1 MKRLLLFLVVVA
13 FSASNGLNAGTPP
26 VTTGSP
32 TAGDDLK
39 RATLHIPF
47 IKNVGQASDDVAYYA
62 DTFGGAL
69 LVKKQGRL
77 ELVVPQSSDNKTRHS
92 IIGETFVGARIN
104 AIKGSSAAVTKVSYF
119 LGNKPENWHSN
130 IPTYET
136 VSLGDI
142 YDDIELKLKAYG
154 NNVEKLFHVR
164 PGADPGSIR
173 VKLSGTESIN
183 ITESGSL
190 ALKTKHGVVQY
201 SRPSA
206 YQIVG
211 NKRHVVDVAYRIK
224 GDSYGFE
231 LGDYDITREL
241 IIDPL
246 LQSTYFGGAG
256 NDVVRELGIAPN
268 DNVYVVGHTDSVISS
283 LSLIPDGID
292 AFVAHFSPALAQLQ
306 NVSFIGGNPASSR
319 TDEALAVAFRVT
331 TFDSF
336 DVYVAGYTSSPNL
349 AGIEAASADDF
360 YADEGVEETEGFV
373 AWFSS
378 DLTLLRT
385 TYYGGATPASVGGN
399 PNDSINAIAINNDGV
414 FITGRTTATDIPL
427 VTPTPVPPP
436 TQGAFG
442 GGNSDAFIARLDFD
456 LTGIISA
463 TYLGG
468 EGDDEAGDLVLDAT
482 TALIAGHTSSTV
494 FPGTAGVFQD
504 TKAGGNDGTTDAF
517 VTETDLSLTGAVNST
532 YIGGTGNEN
541 VQAIAN
547 TGTGTSDTLVYLAGT
562 TTSTDFPGT
571 STATFATANNNF
583 VAYINKDLAAAT
595 DFQATYLGG
604 DGADLLWDL
613 ALHKEANTFDINTDS
628 VYVTGSTRS
637 ASFPGS
643 ALGEQ
648 EFLAGT
654 EDAFVMRIDASLT
667 DTATFQMTYLG
678 GVESSDEFGYAIA
691 VDAINGVYVGGVTT
705 AADFPVTINGADTS
719 YGGGSDGFVT
729 RHGLSLQYVAE
740 IRVSPSLPIDFGE
753 LTAGDVSAEATI
765 SIINDDAVNNL
776 IISPPIVLSDT
787 TNYTLTVSGTA
798 TACADIAVPY
808 VVKPGENCTVTVRF
822 NPQSGAA
829 APYDGTVTISS
840 NDFDEAEKV
849 VSLTGTGGSD
859 SDGVPDAE
867 EMGPAGNDASYDGNG
882 DGIADLAQASA
893 ASLHSQNDAFYVTI
907 ATTDSNLKLENVLTI
922 PSPADLPEAIQ
933 APFGYY
939 SYAVSG
945 LQAGGSATVRFFL
958 NSTGTVV
965 LTGDEEP
972 DGFWKYGPQ
981 PADPAT
987 SSWYEFAID
996 SVTGTGAEVDLN
1008 TVTLSLTDGL
1018 RGDRDLM
1025 ANGIIEDPGA
1035 PVKLKTVTVAPAVD
1049 DGSSGI
1055 CFIATAAYGSYMHE
1069 DVKVLR
1075 EFRDNYLLSNTIGRK
1090 FVSAYYR
1097 YSPPVADVIAANE
1110 TLRTATR
1117 WLLTPLVYAIK
1128 HPYLVMFLIFTSG
1141 SLLLVYRQQIKMKQ
1155 TIS

>member
-1 MKRLLLFLVVVA
+1 MKRLLLILVVVA
-13 FSASNGLNAGTPP
+13 YSALNGLNAGTPP
-26 VTTGSP
+26 ATTGSP
-32 TAGDDLK
+32 IAGDDLK

-47 IKNVGQASDDVAYYA
+47 IKNVGQASDDVAFYA

-69 LVKKQGRL
+69 LVKKQGQL
-77 ELVVPQSSDNKTRHS
+77 ELVVPHSSDNKTRHA
-92 IIGETFVGARIN
+92 IIGETFVGAKIN

-136 VSLGDI
+136 VSMGDI
-142 YDDIELKLKAYG
+142 YDDIELRLKAYG

-173 VKLSGTESIN
+173 VKLSGIESIN

-190 ALKTKHGVVQY
+190 ALNTIQGVVQY

-211 NKRHVVDVAYRIK
+211 NERHMVDVAYRIK
-224 GDSYGFE
+224 GDSYGFD
-231 LGDYDITREL
+231 LGEYDIIREL

-246 LQSTYFGGAG
+246 LQSTYFGGSG
-256 NDVVRELGIAPN
+256 DDVVRELGIAPN

-331 TFDSF
+331 AVDSF
-336 DVYVAGYTSSPNL
+336 DVYVAGNTSSPDL
-349 AGIEAASADDF
+349 AGVEAVVSADDI
-360 YADEGVEETEGFV
+360 YADAGAAETEGFV

-385 TYYGGATPASVGGN
+385 TYYGGATPVIIGGN

-414 FITGRTTATDIPL
+414 FITGTTSASDIPL
-427 VTPTPVPPP
+427 VTPIPIPPP

-442 GGNSDAFIARLDFD
+442 GGNSDVFITQLSFD
-456 LTGIISA
+456 LTDIMAA

-468 EGDDEAGDLVLDAT
+468 TSEDEARDLVLDSDNAI
-482 TALIAGHTSSTV
+482 IAGHTGSTD
-494 FPGTAGVFQD
+494 FPGVTAGVFQE
-504 TKAGGNDGTTDAF
+504 TKIGGNDGTTDAF
-517 VTETDLSLTGAVNST
+517 VSAISLSLTGTINST
-532 YIGGTGNEN
+532 YIGGAGNEN
-541 VQAIAN
+541 VQAIVN
-547 TGTGTSDTLVYLAGT
+547 TGTGTAEALVYLAGT
-562 TTSTDFPGT
+562 TTSADFPLGAA
-571 STATFATANNNF
+571 TATFSTQEDNF
-583 VAYINKDLAAAT
+583 IARINKDLVAEY
-595 DFQATYLGG
+595 QATYLGG
-604 DGADLLWDL
+604 NGTDMLWDM
-613 ALHKEANTFDINTDS
+613 ALHKEASAFDINTDS
-628 VYVTGSTRS
+628 VYVTGSTQS
-637 ASFPGS
+637 TAFQGS
-643 ALGEQ
+643 AQGEQ

-654 EDAFVMRIDASLT
+654 EDAFIMRIDASLT
-667 DTATFQMTYLG
+667 DQATYQMTYLG
-678 GVESSDEFGYAIA
+678 GAESAGEFGYAIA
-691 VDAINGVYVGGVTT
+691 VDVINGVYVGGVTT
-705 AADFPVTINGADTS
+705 ADDFPVTANGADTI
-719 YGGGSDGFVT
+719 YGGGTDGFVS

-740 IRVSPSLPIDFGE
+740 IRVSPTVPIDFGDIA
-753 LTAGDVSAEATI
+753 AGEVSAEEDI
-765 SIINDDAVNNL
+765 SIINADADNDL
-776 IISPPIVLSDT
+776 IISSI
-787 TNYTLTVSGTA
+787 TVSD
-798 TACADIAVPY
+798 DINYLLDQTKFDNSCDSVTVNY
-808 VVKPGENCTVTVRF
+808 VVNPGESCRVTVQFR
-822 NPQSGAA
+822 PQSGAA
-829 APYDGTVTISS
+829 APYNATVTITS
-840 NDFDEAEKV
+840 NDFDEAEKLV
-849 VSLTGTGGSD
+849 FLTGTGGSD

-867 EMGPAGNDASYDGNG
+867 EMGSAGNDANYDGNG

-907 ATTDSNLKLENVLTI
+907 ATTDSNLKLENVTTI

-945 LQAGGSATVRFFL
+945 LPAGGSATVRFFL

-972 DGFWKYGPQ
+972 DSFWKYGPQ

-987 SSWYEFAID
+987 SSWYEFAFD
-996 SVTGTGAEVDLN
+996 SVAGTGAVVDLN
-1008 TVTLSLTDGL
+1008 TVTLSFIDGQ
-1018 RGDRDLM
+1018 RGDRDLT

-1035 PVKLKTVTVAPAVD
+1035 PVKLRTTTVAPAVD

-1069 DVKVLR
+1069 DVKILR
-1075 EFRDNYLLSNTIGRK
+1075 EFRDDYLLTNTIGRK

-1128 HPYLVMFLIFTSG
+1128 HPYLVMFLVFASG
-1141 SLLLVYRQQIKMKQ
+1141 LLLVYRQQIKMKQ